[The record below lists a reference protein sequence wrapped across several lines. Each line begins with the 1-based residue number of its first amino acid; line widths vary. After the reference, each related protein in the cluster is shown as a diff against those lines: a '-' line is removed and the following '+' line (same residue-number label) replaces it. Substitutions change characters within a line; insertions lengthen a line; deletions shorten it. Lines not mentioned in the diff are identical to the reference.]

1 MNTKTKILLAIRQG
15 QVGGGETHVYELAK
29 NLNKQYFDV
38 EVLSFTNGIMINKLK
53 DIGITTHVIQSTK
66 PFDITVWKKVTQLIK
81 TNKYDIIHA
90 HGTRAASNVFYSAKK
105 LRLPLIYTIHGWS
118 FHQSQ
123 SKLTRIVREMSE
135 NFITHMANLNI
146 AVSENNKNEGK
157 TNFGLNNIKVIYNGI
172 DLNKFNPNS
181 KHNDIR
187 KEFNV
192 KSNETLLGYMVR
204 LTEQKDP
211 ITMIKAMQQVYKVN
225 KDIKLLIVGNGNL
238 EATIKKMVNES
249 EIKNNVIFSNFRE
262 DIPAVLNAID
272 IYCLPSLW
280 EGMPI
285 GLIEAMAMGKTTIS
299 TSVDGTKELITNKYN
314 GFSIPINDPLQLA
327 NTILKIH
334 NNSNLK
340 MIIGENARKTINE
353 HFNITNMV
361 HKIED
366 VYFQIITANKNYLVN
381 QIL

>member
-29 NLNKQYFDV
+29 NLNKQHFDV
-38 EVLSFTNGIMINKLK
+38 EVLSFTNGLMINKLN
-53 DIGITTHVIQSTK
+53 DIGITTHVIHSTK
-66 PFDITVWKKVTQLIK
+66 PFDIKVWKKVTQLIK

-90 HGTRAASNVFYSAKK
+90 HGTK

-123 SKLTRIVREMSE
+123 SKLTSIVREMSE
-135 NFITHMANLNI
+135 NFITHMSNLNI

-157 TNFGLNNIKVIYNGI
+157 LNFGLNNIKVIYNGI
-172 DLNKFNPNS
+172 DLNKFNPKS

-192 KSNETLLGYMVR
+192 KPNETLLGYMVR

-225 KDIKLLIVGNGNL
+225 KGIKLLIVGNGNL

-299 TSVDGTKELITNKYN
+299 TSVDGTKELITNNYN
-314 GFSIPINDPLQLA
+314 GFNIPVNDPLQLA

-334 NNSNLK
+334 NNSKIK

-366 VYFQIITANKNYLVN
+366 VYFQFMTANKNYLVN
-381 QIL
+381 HIL